1 MSRKIINNLLLC
13 LDLEGDG
20 GFSNFTEEEKDEMR
34 DFLNGLRNL
43 SNIVH
48 CHRCSETFCFNEE
61 DILHNKYVICPDCG
75 EKICIL

>member
-20 GFSNFTEEEKDEMR
+20 GFSNFTEEEKDEMC
-34 DFLNGLRNL
+34 DFLNGLKIFTNV
-43 SNIVH
+43 IE
-48 CHRCSETFCFNEE
+48 CHECDEVFSFNNE
-61 DILHNKYVICPDCG
+61 DVIDDTYVICPNCG

>member
-13 LDLEGDG
+13 LDLECDG

-34 DFLNGLRNL
+34 DFLNGLKTLTNVIECYECDKVF
-43 SNIVH
+43 S
-48 CHRCSETFCFNEE
+48 FNNE
-61 DILHNKYVICPDCG
+61 DVIDGTYVICPDCG